1 MAGLSG
7 TALVLGRGS
16 ASNAEG
22 LDVSAGGAC
31 VGVYSGAVLASA
43 TRFPLFA
50 LPAAE
55 EGADTAPGTEAL
67 DPTIRGA
74 TGAAVRAAATAAC
87 FAALS
92 VSRRTVAAMDEAGT
106 LRFGASGP
114 ANGAGSAGSL
124 AVDDFIADLTSTEYT
139 ETMLPTRH
147 APS

>member
-1 MAGLSG
+1 MTGLTG
-7 TALVLGRGS
+7 TEFVLGRGS
-16 ASNAEG
+16 ASDAEG

-31 VGVYSGAVLASA
+31 VGVYSGAVLAS
-43 TRFPLFA
+43 TNRFSLFA

-55 EGADTAPGTEAL
+55 EGAKTTPGTEAL
-67 DPTIRGA
+67 DPIIRGA

-87 FAALS
+87 FAPLS

-106 LRFGASGP
+106 LRFGASG
-114 ANGAGSAGSL
+114 AARGAGSRGSL
-124 AVDDFIADLTSTEYT
+124 AAGDFIADLTSTEYT